1 MYVVKRDGRQE
12 PVMFDKIT
20 ARVKKLCY
28 GLSDFVDPVKISMR
42 VIEGL
47 YDGVTTSELDNLAAE
62 TAASMTTSHP
72 DYAKL
77 AARISVS
84 NLHKNTKKSFSEV
97 MTDLYEYVNPRT
109 GKKAPMIADEVYQ
122 VMMENKDAIDSMIIY
137 NRDFGYDYFG
147 FKTLERSYLLKING
161 QIAERPQHMLMRVSI
176 GIHLND
182 LQAARET
189 YELMSKKYFTHATPT
204 LFNSGTPKPQMSS
217 CFLLTMKE
225 DSIDGIYDTLKQTA
239 KISQS
244 AGGIGL
250 SIHNVRAKG
259 SYIGGTNG
267 TSNGIVP
274 MLKVFNDTA
283 RYVDQGGGKRKGSFA
298 IYMEPWHAD
307 IFDFLDLK
315 KNHGAEEMRARD
327 LFYAMWISDLFMKRV
342 QEDGKWTLM
351 CPNECPNLYDVYG
364 DEFEAL
370 YTKYE
375 EEGKGRRTI
384 KARELWEKIME
395 SQIETGTP
403 YMLYKDAANRKSNQ
417 KNLGTIRSSNL
428 CTEILEYTSPDE
440 IAVCNLASIALPM
453 FVKDGAF
460 NHKELYNITVRAT
473 KNLNKVIDR
482 NYYPVEEAKNSN
494 MRHRPIGLGVQGLA
508 DTFIKLRLPFTS
520 DEAKKLNQEIF
531 ETLYFAAVTA
541 SKDLAIEEGPYS
553 TFEGSP
559 ISKGEFQH
567 NLWNIKDEELS
578 GRWDWAAL
586 RKEVMEHG
594 VRNSLLVAPMPT
606 ASTSQ
611 ILGNNEAFEPYTS
624 NIYTRRVLSGEFIVV
639 NKHLLE
645 DLVALNLWNDDLK
658 AAIMRANGS
667 IQGIDVIP
675 QDLKELYKTVWEM
688 SMKDIIDMSRHR
700 GYFIDQ
706 SQSLNLF
713 MEGANFAKL
722 TSMHFYAWQSGL
734 KTGMYYLRT
743 KSAVDAKKFT
753 LSAEKKSAPEPSQQ
767 QVAARAAQKLTAT
780 QQPATPLAPKNTNV
794 PPQVIEHA
802 QAAADMQVQMSLEE
816 PAPSYEVQ
824 QSNLQGQSQAAPQH
838 NTAPMTPD
846 EMKAI
851 IAQAKASQGDDDCLM
866 CGS

>member
-1 MYVVKRDGRQE
+1 MYVQKRDGHKE

-20 ARVKKLCY
+20 ARIRKLCY
-28 GLSDFVDPVKISMR
+28 GLNEMVDPLKVAMR

-62 TAASMTTSHP
+62 ISATMTTAHP

-84 NLHKNTKKSFSEV
+84 NLHKNTKKTFSEV
-97 MTDLYEYVNPRT
+97 MADLYEYVNPRT
-109 GKKAPMIADEVYQ
+109 GEKAPLLSDEVFEVIQ
-122 VMMENKDAIDSMIIY
+122 ENKEILDSNIIY

-147 FKTLERSYLLKING
+147 FKTLERSYLLKLNG
-161 QIAERPQHMLMRVSI
+161 EIAERPQHMLMRVSV

-182 LQAARET
+182 IEAVLET

-217 CFLLTMKE
+217 CFLLTMKD

-250 SIHNVRAKG
+250 SIHNVRATG
-259 SYIGGTNG
+259 SYISGTNG

-274 MLKVFNDTA
+274 MLRVFNDTA

-298 IYMEPWHAD
+298 MYVEPWHAD

-315 KNHGAEEMRARD
+315 KNHGKEEMRARD
-327 LFYAMWISDLFMKRV
+327 LFYAMWIPDLFMKRV
-342 QEDGKWTLM
+342 ETDSTWTLM
-351 CPNECPNLYDVYG
+351 CPNECPGLFEIHGDAFDELY
-364 DEFEAL
+364 L
-370 YTKYE
+370 KYE
-375 EEGKGRRTI
+375 TEGKGRKTI
-384 KARELWEKIME
+384 KARELWEKILE

-417 KNLGTIRSSNL
+417 QNLGTIRSSNL

-440 IAVCNLASIALPM
+440 VAVCNLASIALPM
-453 FVKDGAF
+453 FVKGEEFD
-460 NHKELYNITVRAT
+460 HKELFRITKRVI

-482 NYYPVEEAKNSN
+482 NFYPVKEAENSN
-494 MRHRPIGLGVQGLA
+494 MRHRPVGLGVQGLA
-508 DTFIKLRLPFTS
+508 DTFIKLRMPFTS
-520 DEAKKLNQEIF
+520 DEAKQLNQEIF
-531 ETLYFAAVTA
+531 ETLYFGAVTA
-541 SKDLAIEEGPYS
+541 SMELAKEEGPYS
-553 TFEGSP
+553 SYKGSP
-559 ISKGEFQH
+559 ISKGQFQY
-567 NLWNIKDEELS
+567 NLWGIKDEELS
-578 GRWDWAAL
+578 GRWDWAKL
-586 RKEVMEHG
+586 RKQVIKTG

-645 DLVALNLWNDDLK
+645 DLVERDLWTEEVKD
-658 AAIMRANGS
+658 AILRANGS
-667 IQGIDVIP
+667 VQHIDIIP
-675 QDLKELYKTVWEM
+675 EDLKELYKTVWEL
-688 SMKDIIDMSRHR
+688 SMKDIIDMSRQR

-713 MEGANFAKL
+713 MENANFSKL
-722 TSMHFYAWQSGL
+722 TSMHFYAWKSGL

-743 KSAVDAKKFT
+743 KSAVDAIKFT
-753 LSAEKKSAPEPSQQ
+753 LKKEVKKEPVTAYAQPIDSSQSAGPSVK
-767 QVAARAAQKLTAT
+767 VA
-780 QQPATPLAPKNTNV
+780 
-794 PPQVIEHA
+794 
-802 QAAADMQVQMSLEE
+802 
-816 PAPSYEVQ
+816 
-824 QSNLQGQSQAAPQH
+824 
-838 NTAPMTPD
+838 PD
-846 EMKAI
+846 ETSLSPEELRAL
-851 IAQAKASQGDDDCLM
+851 IAQSKEGEGDDCLM

>member
-1 MYVVKRDGRQE
+1 MYVVKRDGHKE

-20 ARVKKLCY
+20 DRIKKLCY
-28 GLSDFVDPVKISMR
+28 GLNDLVDSVKVAMR

-62 TAASMTTSHP
+62 TAASMTIAHP
-72 DYAKL
+72 DYAQL
-77 AARISVS
+77 AARIAVS
-84 NLHKNTKKSFSEV
+84 NLHKNTKKSFSET
-97 MTDLYEYVNPRT
+97 MSDMYHYVNPRT
-109 GKKAPMIADEVYQ
+109 GQQSPLLSDEVYE
-122 VMMENKDAIDSMIIY
+122 VIKANAEELDSMIIY
-137 NRDFGYDYFG
+137 NRDFNYDYFG

-161 QIAERPQHMLMRVSI
+161 KIVERPQHMLMRVSV

-182 LQAARET
+182 IEAVKET
-189 YELMSKKYFTHATPT
+189 YELMSKKFFTHATPT
-204 LFNSGTPKPQMSS
+204 LFNAGTPKPQMSS
-217 CFLLTMKE
+217 CFLLTMKD

-250 SIHNVRAKG
+250 SIHNVRATG
-259 SYIGGTNG
+259 SYIRGTNG

-274 MLKVFNDTA
+274 MLRVFNDTA

-298 IYMEPWHAD
+298 IYLETWHAD
-307 IFDFLDLK
+307 IFEFLDLK
-315 KNHGAEEMRARD
+315 KNTGKEEMRARD
-327 LFYAMWISDLFMKRV
+327 LFFAMWTSDLFMKRV
-342 QEDGKWTLM
+342 QDDASWTLM
-351 CPNECPNLYDVYG
+351 CPNECPGLCDVYG
-364 DEFEAL
+364 DEFEVL
-370 YTKYE
+370 YHKYE
-375 EEGKGRRTI
+375 AAGKGRKTVR
-384 KARELWEKIME
+384 ARELWEKILE

-440 IAVCNLASIALPM
+440 IAVCNLASISLPM
-453 FVKDGAF
+453 FIENGKFD
-460 NHKELYNITVRAT
+460 HQKLYDVT
-473 KNLNKVIDR
+473 KRVTRNLNRVIDR
-482 NYYPVEEAKNSN
+482 NYYPVPEAENSN

-508 DTFIKLRLPFTS
+508 DAFILLRLPFTS
-520 DEAKKLNQEIF
+520 DEAKQMNQDIF

-541 SKDLAIEEGPYS
+541 SMEMAKEEGPYS
-553 TFEGSP
+553 TFKGSP
-559 ISKGEFQH
+559 ISEGEFQY
-567 NLWNIKDEELS
+567 NLWGLKDSDLS
-578 GRWDWAAL
+578 GRWDWESL
-586 RKEVMEHG
+586 RKEVVEHG

-645 DLVALNLWNDDLK
+645 DLVKLGLWNDTLK
-658 AAIMRANGS
+658 QEIMRHNGS
-667 IQGIDVIP
+667 VQNIDGIP
-675 QDLKELYKTVWEM
+675 QDIKDLYKTVWEM
-688 SMKDIIDMSRHR
+688 SMKDIIDMSRQR

-713 MEGANFAKL
+713 MEGATYAKL

-743 KSAVDAKKFT
+743 KSAVDAIKFT
-753 LSAEKKSAPEPSQQ
+753 LNNDKKAEPVE
-767 QVAARAAQKLTAT
+767 
-780 QQPATPLAPKNTNV
+780 
-794 PPQVIEHA
+794 VIEQPLVA
-802 QAAADMQVQMSLEE
+802 KRLESIAVLNE
-816 PAPSYEVQ
+816 PVE
-824 QSNLQGQSQAAPQH
+824 
-838 NTAPMTPD
+838 MTPEEYRAMI
-846 EMKAI
+846 EM
-851 IAQAKASQGDDDCLM
+851 AKNAGPEDCEM

>member
-1 MYVVKRDGRQE
+1 MYVVKRDGRKE
-12 PVMFDKIT
+12 LIMFDKIT
-20 ARVKKLCY
+20 ARVRKLCY
-28 GLSDFVDPVKISMR
+28 GLNGLVDPLKVAMR

-62 TAASMTTSHP
+62 IAATMTTTHP

-84 NLHKNTKKSFSEV
+84 NLHKNTKKSFSET
-97 MTDLYEYVNPRT
+97 MEDLYLYVNPRT
-109 GKKAPMIADEVYQ
+109 GKKAPLLSDEVYE
-122 VMMENKDAIDSMIIY
+122 VIKKNSEKLDSTIIY

-147 FKTLERSYLLKING
+147 FKTLERSYLLKLNG

-176 GIHLND
+176 GIHLDD
-182 LQAARET
+182 LDAAIET

-217 CFLLTMKE
+217 CFLLAMKD
-225 DSIDGIYDTLKQTA
+225 DSIDGIYDTLKNTA

-250 SIHNVRAKG
+250 SIHNIRATG
-259 SYIGGTNG
+259 SYIAGTNG

-274 MLKVFNDTA
+274 MLQVFNDTA

-307 IFDFLDLK
+307 IYEFLDLK
-315 KNHGAEEMRARD
+315 KNHGKEEMRARD

-342 QEDGKWTLM
+342 ENNEDWTLM
-351 CPNECPNLYDVYG
+351 CPNECPGLFTSHSE
-364 DEFEAL
+364 EFEKL
-370 YTKYE
+370 YLGYE
-375 EEGKGRRTI
+375 AEGKGRKTV
-384 KARELWEKIME
+384 KARELWEKILE

-428 CTEILEYTSPDE
+428 CTEIMEYTSPDE

-453 FVKDGAF
+453 FIKNGAF
-460 NHKELYNITVRAT
+460 DHKELFKVTKRVT

-482 NYYPVEEAKNSN
+482 NFYPVKEAENSN

-508 DTFIKLRLPFTS
+508 DAFIMLRLPFTS

-531 ETLYFAAVTA
+531 ETLYFASVTA
-541 SKDLAIEEGPYS
+541 SMELAKVEGTYS
-553 TFEGSP
+553 SYEGSP
-559 ISKGEFQH
+559 ISKGDFQY

-578 GRWDWAAL
+578 GRWDWAKL
-586 RKEVMEHG
+586 RKDIKKNG

-611 ILGNNEAFEPYTS
+611 ILGNNECFEPYTS

-645 DLVALNLWNDDLK
+645 DLVGLGLWNENMKQEL
-658 AAIMRANGS
+658 MRANGS
-667 IQGIDVIP
+667 IQHIETIP
-675 QDLKELYKTVWEM
+675 ADIRELYKTVWEL

-713 MEGANFAKL
+713 MENANYSKL
-722 TSMHFYAWQSGL
+722 TSMHFYAWKSGL

-743 KSAVDAKKFT
+743 KAAVDAIKFT
-753 LSAEKKSAPEPSQQ
+753 LDNTKKKEMPIS
-767 QVAARAAQKLTAT
+767 VAAEAEVAAAT
-780 QQPATPLAPKNTNV
+780 PAT
-794 PPQVIEHA
+794 A
-802 QAAADMQVQMSLEE
+802 QAIQVETTPVAD
-816 PAPSYEVQ
+816 
-824 QSNLQGQSQAAPQH
+824 SQTETDIQ
-838 NTAPMTPD
+838 PMTPQ
-846 EMKAI
+846 EMKEM
-851 IAQAKASQGDDDCLM
+851 IARAKEGQADDDCLM

>member
-1 MYVVKRDGRQE
+1 MYVEKRDGRKE
-12 PVMFDKIT
+12 PIMFDKIT
-20 ARVKKLCY
+20 ARVRKLCY
-28 GLSDFVDPVKISMR
+28 GLNELVDPVKVAMR

-62 TAASMTTSHP
+62 IAATLTTAHP

-84 NLHKNTKKSFSEV
+84 NLHKNTKKTFSEV

-109 GKKAPMIADEVYQ
+109 GEKAPLLADDVYKVIQ
-122 VMMENKDAIDSMIIY
+122 ENKERLDSTIIY
-137 NRDFGYDYFG
+137 NRDFQYDYFG
-147 FKTLERSYLLKING
+147 FKTLERSYLLKLNG
-161 QIAERPQHMLMRVSI
+161 KIAERPQHMLMRVSV
-176 GIHLND
+176 GIHSDD
-182 LQAARET
+182 LEAAIET

-217 CFLLTMKE
+217 CFLLTMQD

-250 SIHNVRAKG
+250 SIHNVRATG
-259 SYIGGTNG
+259 SYISGTNG

-274 MLKVFNDTA
+274 MLRVFNDTA

-298 IYMEPWHAD
+298 IYVEPWHAD

-315 KNHGAEEMRARD
+315 KNHGKEEMRARD
-327 LFYAMWISDLFMKRV
+327 LFYAMWIPDLFMKRV
-342 QEDGKWTLM
+342 EEDGKWTLM
-351 CPNECPNLYDVYG
+351 CPNECPDLYNRHGENFENLY
-364 DEFEAL
+364 L
-370 YTKYE
+370 QYE
-375 EEGKGRRTI
+375 EENKGRRTI
-384 KARELWEKIME
+384 KARELWEKILE

-403 YMLYKDAANRKSNQ
+403 YMLYKDSANRKSNQ
-417 KNLGTIRSSNL
+417 QNLGTIRSSNL
-428 CTEILEYTSPDE
+428 CTEILEYTSEDE
-440 IAVCNLASIALPM
+440 VAVCNLASIALPM
-453 FVKDGAF
+453 FIKENEFD
-460 NHKELYNITVRAT
+460 HKELFKITKRVT

-482 NYYPVEEAKNSN
+482 NYYPVKEAENSN
-494 MRHRPIGLGVQGLA
+494 FRHRPVGLGVQGLA
-508 DTFIKLRLPFTS
+508 DTFIKLRMPFTS

-541 SKDLAIEEGPYS
+541 SMELAKEEGPYS
-553 TFEGSP
+553 SYEGSP
-559 ISKGEFQH
+559 MSKGEFQF
-567 NLWNIKDEELS
+567 NLWGIKDEDLS
-578 GRWDWAAL
+578 GRWDWSKL
-586 RKEVMEHG
+586 RKQVLKNG

-645 DLVALNLWNDDLK
+645 DLVERKLWNDEIK
-658 AAIMRANGS
+658 NAIMRSNGS
-667 IQGIDVIP
+667 VQDIDIIP
-675 QDLKELYKTVWEM
+675 QDLKDLYKTVWEL
-688 SMKDIIDMSRHR
+688 SMKDIIDMSRQR

-713 MEGANFAKL
+713 MENANFSKL
-722 TSMHFYAWQSGL
+722 TSMHFYAWKSGL

-743 KSAVDAKKFT
+743 KSAVDAIKFT
-753 LSAEKKSAPEPSQQ
+753 LTKEEKKQERPQKAPEITKKQVSQSHP
-767 QVAARAAQKLTAT
+767 V
-780 QQPATPLAPKNTNV
+780 TPEGT
-794 PPQVIEHA
+794 
-802 QAAADMQVQMSLEE
+802 SL
-816 PAPSYEVQ
+816 S
-824 QSNLQGQSQAAPQH
+824 
-838 NTAPMTPD
+838 PD
-846 EMKAI
+846 ELRAM
-851 IAQAKASQGDDDCLM
+851 IAQSKMAEGDDCLM